1 MQYQDVL
8 MISCKD
14 KTSTWFK
21 ASECK
26 HELFRSIS
34 YVITGTEEQHL
45 NIRRAI
51 TQQMMMMNTTTVFP
65 LNLSYIRSMERR
77 NVWATEIEIFF
88 AGSFLDHKLLQGIRK
103 DNNFMRGCIFD
114 TLKRA
119 NQRGHSSFSHQKAK
133 ISLKFKIS

>member
-1 MQYQDVL
+1 MLIFPVSVNIY
-8 MISCKD
+8 
-14 KTSTWFK
+14 
-21 ASECK
+21 
-26 HELFRSIS
+26 ELFRSIS
-34 YVITGTEEQHL
+34 YVITGSEEQHL
-45 NIRRAI
+45 DIRRAI
-51 TQQMMMMNTTTVFP
+51 TQQMAMMMNTTTVFP